1 MACLQ
6 PLPFL
11 GVRWTS
17 GSLILALLGVILS
30 PQRSRWEKGSEH
42 RVGSRASGLKGEA
55 RGSEGPVGQR
65 IPQTPTKP
73 KSTALTG
80 VLCGVWPCKDTAILT
95 SLASEAT

>member
-1 MACLQ
+1 M
-6 PLPFL
+6 
-11 GVRWTS
+11 
-17 GSLILALLGVILS
+17 
-30 PQRSRWEKGSEH
+30 
-42 RVGSRASGLKGEA
+42 GEA

-73 KSTALTG
+73 KSIALTG